1 MAESPRARHLRTKY
15 GLTEAAFKRL
25 EDMQEG
31 TCAICHIKPK
41 GRLQV
46 DHDHR
51 TLEVRGLLC
60 WRCNKG
66 LDYHWTKDRLLSAY
80 HYTDPMNWTG
90 HFVPVKKRHK
100 PKKS

>member
-31 TCAICHIKPK
+31 TCAICHKRPK

-46 DHDHR
+46 DHDHKSG
-51 TLEVRGLLC
+51 EIRGLLC
-60 WRCNKG
+60 WRENKG
-66 LDYHWTKDRLLSAY
+66 LDYNWTREKVLSAY
-80 HYTDPMNWTG
+80 HYLDPNNWTG
-90 HFVPVKKRHK
+90 LFVPPKKRRK